1 METNRASKTTPSPF
15 RDKGFTLIE
24 LMIVVLIIGI
34 ISAIA
39 YPTYRGHMMRSH
51 RAEGKALLVD
61 AAARQ
66 ERFYSN
72 GNPALTYTTNMVAL
86 NFGDVPEEFVTERY
100 ELTATGCPIGSCF
113 TLQVEAINGQQQ
125 DTDCR
130 FLTFNSVGQ
139 RGARDSSNNPTTDVC
154 W

>member
-1 METNRASKTTPSPF
+1 METNRASKTAPGPF

-72 GNPALTYTTNMVAL
+72 SNPALTYTTHMDAL
-86 NFGDVPEEFVTERY
+86 NFGNVEDEFVTERY
-100 ELTATGCPIGSCF
+100 RLTATGCPIATCF

-130 FLTFNSVGQ
+130 FLTFNSIGQ
-139 RGARDSSNNPTTDVC
+139 RAATDSGGNPTTDVC

>member
-1 METNRASKTTPSPF
+1 MKKNIRHAGESGLTMAE
-15 RDKGFTLIE
+15 LI
-24 LMIVVLIIGI
+24 IVICIIGI

-72 GNPALTYTTNMVAL
+72 SNPALTYTTHMDAL
-86 NFGDVPEEFVTERY
+86 NFGNVAAEFVTERY
-100 ELTATGCPIGSCF
+100 RLTATGCPIATCV
-113 TLQVEAINGQQQ
+113 TLQVEAINGQAQ

-130 FLTFNSVGQ
+130 FLTFNSIGQ